1 MHELPTGT
9 VTLLFSDIEG
19 STYLLQQ
26 LDDRYADVLSVCRHL
41 LCRAFDD
48 YGGNVVDT
56 QGDAVFVAFA
66 RATDA
71 VSAAVAAQGAIA
83 SHRWPEGVA
92 LRVRMGHDISPQ
104 LSIIMH
110 TSR

>member
-1 MHELPTGT
+1 VLTSSRQLLRAVFQQWNGHE
-9 VTLLFSDIEG
+9 
-19 STYLLQQ
+19 
-26 LDDRYADVLSVCRHL
+26 
-41 LCRAFDD
+41 
-48 YGGNVVDT
+48 VDT
-56 QGDAVFVAFA
+56 QGDSFFVAFA

-92 LRVRMGHDISPQ
+92 LRVRMGLDISPQ